1 MTTPTD
7 LPTHSVPMSFD
18 NRSGGNASRATVPMG
33 SPMKRLAPIVLVG
46 LGLTGCAQIE
56 ALFQASIPPEV
67 QQQLDEQEAA
77 LAEYDAA
84 ILRVEAQA
92 QEIAQQ
98 AKEAVQASDYAK
110 AQALMAELESLQ
122 VEHKGM
128 VDLYLST
135 AEDARESLEGAADAT
150 AGGVLSALDP
160 LVPVPLQPLI
170 PAASSLL
177 VMAGSRRSRKH
188 TKRALRHA
196 AVGNLGEGVK
206 DILKA
211 VGAAHSSEG
220 TKKVAEEE
228 EKGERPQQ
236 QQAS

>member
-33 SPMKRLAPIVLVG
+33 STMKRLAPIVLVG

-92 QEIAQQ
+92 KEIAQQ